1 MKNDN
6 RPVNL
11 DLTRFAFPI
20 TSITSITHRVT
31 GVALFV
37 GVAFGLYAL
46 DRSLAS
52 EAGFK
57 ELAGLVTSPV
67 GKLVTW
73 LILSAL
79 AYHFVAGIRHLL
91 MDMEVGDSWEG
102 GRLGSKL
109 TFVFS
114 FLAIVL
120 AGVWV
125 LQW

>member
-20 TSITSITHRVT
+20 TSITSITHRIT

-37 GVAFGLYAL
+37 GVALGLYAL

-52 EAGFK
+52 EAGFNQ
-57 ELAGLVTSPV
+57 LVALVTSPV
-67 GKLVTW
+67 GKLVNW

-79 AYHFVAGIRHLL
+79 AYHFIAGIRHLL
-91 MDMEVGDSWEG
+91 MDMEVGDSLEG
-102 GRLGSKL
+102 GKLGSKL

-114 FLAIVL
+114 AAAIVL
-120 AGVWV
+120 AGIWV